1 VAWHC
6 YLTLLSGTAIW
17 HCYLVLWS
25 DTFTRRGVDTYFP
38 PLPPRPYLPGRSSPA
53 FPPRPILPGRGG
65 HGPTLA
71 PAVRAASERPL
82 IIPVQWLHQQK
93 RTQDGEK
100 AVDPSGY
107 HWNDMTEGN
116 RWEDIDNELIA
127 EIDGWLQTAPLRRY
141 CTSYIYVRN
150 DLL

>member
-1 VAWHC
+1 M
-6 YLTLLSGTAIW
+6 
-17 HCYLVLWS
+17 
-25 DTFTRRGVDTYFP
+25 
-38 PLPPRPYLPGRSSPA
+38 
-53 FPPRPILPGRGG
+53 
-65 HGPTLA
+65 
-71 PAVRAASERPL
+71 RAASERPL

-150 DLL
+150 DLLLFIIKVNLVLYGLLGGEMGSHLSTDTTRLMTCLINVCLLVLSLRYAVAGI